1 MPLNLF
7 SPTTKSS
14 PDSTAALAARVTK
27 LEQTTAPDLS
37 SYATTEAV
45 TTAIAKIPTFDK
57 ASFDALV
64 ADEAL
69 DDAAFTKLKEAFE
82 AVKPFDDTALK
93 ASIKAVNDDLTK
105 AIADVPTFDDAAL
118 KASIKTVKDDLT
130 TTIAAIPTF
139 DDTALKTGIKAL
151 EDSAVSAISRIKA
164 VEDRPQLV
172 VSSDPPDDRKFGLWV
187 QGTKDAD
194 SATLRLWGD
203 VAPDEAMAIVR
214 TEAVP
219 KPLTAT
225 LSGGVIL
232 TYETKRNAAGGIN
245 FKADFP
251 VGAIVSYSFEA
262 KDAAGVT
269 QGTGGSTVES
279 FAGSFM
285 QNPLLDDTMKSVVWT
300 FAYADG
306 KTETFT
312 QAIL

>member
-7 SPTTKSS
+7 SSTTTSS
-14 PDSTAALAARVTK
+14 SGSSALVARVAK

-37 SYATTEAV
+37 SYATTESV

-64 ADEAL
+64 ADEVL
-69 DDAAFTKLKEAFE
+69 DDTAFTKLKEAFE

-105 AIADVPTFDDAAL
+105 AIAD
-118 KASIKTVKDDLT
+118 IH
-130 TTIAAIPTF
+130 TF

-151 EDSAVSAISRIKA
+151 EDSAVSAIARIKA

-194 SATLRLWGD
+194 AATLRLWGD

-214 TEAVP
+214 SEAVP
-219 KPLTAT
+219 KPKTAT
-225 LSGGVIL
+225 LSGGVTL

-251 VGAIVSYSFEA
+251 VGVIVSYTFEA

-300 FAYADG
+300 FTYADG
-306 KTETFT
+306 KVETFT
-312 QAIL
+312 QAIAS

>member
-14 PDSTAALAARVTK
+14 SDSTAALAARVTK

-37 SYATTEAV
+37 SYATTESVA
-45 TTAIAKIPTFDK
+45 TAIAKIPTFDK

-82 AVKPFDDTALK
+82 AVKPFDDSALK
-93 ASIKAVNDDLTK
+93 S
-105 AIADVPTFDDAAL
+105 
-118 KASIKTVKDDLT
+118 SIKTLEGYRKLDRESIDSIDNTVGGELSAVKSQ
-130 TTIAAIPTF
+130 IAAFEP
-139 DDTALKTGIKAL
+139 
-151 EDSAVSAISRIKA
+151 RIKS

-194 SATLRLWGD
+194 AATLRLWGD
-203 VAPDEAMAIVR
+203 IASDEAMAIVR
-214 TEAVP
+214 SEAVP
-219 KPLTAT
+219 KPKTAT

-251 VGAIVSYSFEA
+251 VGAIASYTFEA

-279 FAGSFM
+279 FAGGFM

-300 FAYADG
+300 FTYADG

-312 QAIL
+312 QVIS

>member
-14 PDSTAALAARVTK
+14 SDSTAALAARVTK
-27 LEQTTAPDLS
+27 LEQTTALDLS

-82 AVKPFDDTALK
+82 AVKPFDDSALK
-93 ASIKAVNDDLTK
+93 S
-105 AIADVPTFDDAAL
+105 
-118 KASIKTVKDDLT
+118 SIKTLEGYRKLDRESIDSIDNTVGGELSAVKSQ
-130 TTIAAIPTF
+130 IAAFEP
-139 DDTALKTGIKAL
+139 
-151 EDSAVSAISRIKA
+151 RIKA
-164 VEDRPQLV
+164 IEDRPQLI

-194 SATLRLWGD
+194 AATLRLWGD
-203 VAPDEAMAIVR
+203 VAPDEAMAIIR

-219 KPLTAT
+219 KPKTAT

-251 VGAIVSYSFEA
+251 VGAIASYTFEA

-279 FAGSFM
+279 FAGGFM

-300 FAYADG
+300 FTYADG

-312 QAIL
+312 QVIS